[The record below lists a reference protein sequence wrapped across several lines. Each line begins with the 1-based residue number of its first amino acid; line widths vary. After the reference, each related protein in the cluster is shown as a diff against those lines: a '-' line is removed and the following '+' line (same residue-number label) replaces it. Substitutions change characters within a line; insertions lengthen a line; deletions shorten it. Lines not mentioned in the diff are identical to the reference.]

1 MLEFCQC
8 MTWFRPGFY
17 KLRHYKFLFFCSTLL
32 TLVLSSESYID
43 NLEIDASSIIV
54 SPAENQIIFSDN
66 VLLNTGKLI
75 LKSDSAIYN
84 ELNKTITL
92 VGAPSSID
100 SVDVSRVFKGSA
112 NKIIFFSNS
121 KVQLVGRAIMNYDNI
136 NISSNSI
143 VFNPENG
150 KMTSNE

>member
-1 MLEFCQC
+1 MHHF
-8 MTWFRPGFY
+8 
-17 KLRHYKFLFFCSTLL
+17 KILFFCSTLL

-100 SVDVSRVFKGSA
+100 SIDGSRVFKGSA

-136 NISSNSI
+136 DISSNSI

>member
-1 MLEFCQC
+1 LHHF
-8 MTWFRPGFY
+8 
-17 KLRHYKFLFFCSTLL
+17 KILFFCSTLL

-100 SVDVSRVFKGSA
+100 SIDGSRVFKGSA

-121 KVQLVGRAIMNYDNI
+121 KVQLVGSAIMSYDNI
-136 NISSNSI
+136 DISSNSI

>member
-1 MLEFCQC
+1 MH
-8 MTWFRPGFY
+8 
-17 KLRHYKFLFFCSTLL
+17 HYKFLFFCSTLL

-66 VLLNTGKLI
+66 VLLNTGKFI

-136 NISSNSI
+136 DISSNSI

>member
-1 MLEFCQC
+1 MH
-8 MTWFRPGFY
+8 
-17 KLRHYKFLFFCSTLL
+17 HYKFLFFCSTLL

-66 VLLNTGKLI
+66 VLLNTGKFI

>member
-1 MLEFCQC
+1 M
-8 MTWFRPGFY
+8 
-17 KLRHYKFLFFCSTLL
+17 RHYKFLFFCSTLL

-66 VLLNTGKLI
+66 VLLNTGKFI

-136 NISSNSI
+136 DISSNSI

>member
-1 MLEFCQC
+1 M
-8 MTWFRPGFY
+8 
-17 KLRHYKFLFFCSTLL
+17 L
-32 TLVLSSESYID
+32 TLNLHSESYIK
-43 NLEIDASSIIV
+43 NLEIDATSIIV
-54 SPAENQIIFSDN
+54 SPVKNQITFSDN

-84 ELNKTITL
+84 ELDKTITL
-92 VGAPSSID
+92 EGMPSSIK
-100 SVDVSRVFKGSA
+100 STASSKNFKGSA

-121 KVQLVGRAIMNYDNI
+121 KVQLIGKAIMNYDNI

-150 KMTSNE
+150 KMTSDE

>member
-1 MLEFCQC
+1 M
-8 MTWFRPGFY
+8 
-17 KLRHYKFLFFCSTLL
+17 RHYKFLFFCSTLL

>member
-1 MLEFCQC
+1 MH
-8 MTWFRPGFY
+8 
-17 KLRHYKFLFFCSTLL
+17 HYKFLFFCSTLL

-84 ELNKTITL
+84 ELDKTITL

-100 SVDVSRVFKGSA
+100 SIEGSRVFKGSA

-121 KVQLVGRAIMNYDNI
+121 RVQLVGRAIMNYDNI
-136 NISSNSI
+136 EISSNSI

>member
-1 MLEFCQC
+1 M
-8 MTWFRPGFY
+8 Y
-17 KLRHYKFLFFCSTLL
+17 HYKFLFFCSTLL

-66 VLLNTGKLI
+66 VLLNTGKFI

-100 SVDVSRVFKGSA
+100 SIDGSRVFKGSA

-136 NISSNSI
+136 DISSNSI

>member
-1 MLEFCQC
+1 MH
-8 MTWFRPGFY
+8 
-17 KLRHYKFLFFCSTLL
+17 HYKFLFFCSTLL

-100 SVDVSRVFKGSA
+100 SIEGSRVFKGSA

-136 NISSNSI
+136 DISSNSI

>member
-1 MLEFCQC
+1 MH
-8 MTWFRPGFY
+8 
-17 KLRHYKFLFFCSTLL
+17 HYKFLIFCSTLL

-66 VLLNTGKLI
+66 VLLNTGKFI

-136 NISSNSI
+136 DISSNSI

>member
-1 MLEFCQC
+1 MH
-8 MTWFRPGFY
+8 
-17 KLRHYKFLFFCSTLL
+17 HYKFLIFCSTLL

-100 SVDVSRVFKGSA
+100 STEGSRVFKGSA

-136 NISSNSI
+136 DISSNSI

>member
-1 MLEFCQC
+1 LH
-8 MTWFRPGFY
+8 
-17 KLRHYKFLFFCSTLL
+17 HYKFLFFCSTLL

>member
-1 MLEFCQC
+1 LH
-8 MTWFRPGFY
+8 
-17 KLRHYKFLFFCSTLL
+17 HYKFLFFCSTLL

-66 VLLNTGKLI
+66 VLLNTGKFI

-100 SVDVSRVFKGSA
+100 STEGSRVFKGSA

-136 NISSNSI
+136 DISSNSI

>member
-1 MLEFCQC
+1 MHHF
-8 MTWFRPGFY
+8 
-17 KLRHYKFLFFCSTLL
+17 KILFFCSTLL

-100 SVDVSRVFKGSA
+100 SIDGSRVFKGSA

-121 KVQLVGRAIMNYDNI
+121 KVQLVGSAIMSYDNI
-136 NISSNSI
+136 DISSNSI

>member
-1 MLEFCQC
+1 MH
-8 MTWFRPGFY
+8 
-17 KLRHYKFLFFCSTLL
+17 HYKFLFFCSTLL

-100 SVDVSRVFKGSA
+100 STEGSRVFKGSA

-121 KVQLVGRAIMNYDNI
+121 KVQLVGGAIMNYDNI
-136 NISSNSI
+136 DISSNSI

>member
-1 MLEFCQC
+1 M
-8 MTWFRPGFY
+8 
-17 KLRHYKFLFFCSTLL
+17 RHYKFLFFCSTLL

-66 VLLNTGKLI
+66 VLLNTGKFI

-100 SVDVSRVFKGSA
+100 STEGSRVFKGSA

>member
-1 MLEFCQC
+1 MH
-8 MTWFRPGFY
+8 
-17 KLRHYKFLFFCSTLL
+17 HYKFLFFCSTLL

-66 VLLNTGKLI
+66 VLLNTGKFI

-100 SVDVSRVFKGSA
+100 SIEGSRVFKGSA

>member
-1 MLEFCQC
+1 LHHF
-8 MTWFRPGFY
+8 
-17 KLRHYKFLFFCSTLL
+17 KILFFCSTLL

-100 SVDVSRVFKGSA
+100 SIDGSRVFKGSA

-136 NISSNSI
+136 DISSNSI

>member
-1 MLEFCQC
+1 M
-8 MTWFRPGFY
+8 
-17 KLRHYKFLFFCSTLL
+17 RHYKFLFFCSTLL

-66 VLLNTGKLI
+66 VLLNTGKFI

-100 SVDVSRVFKGSA
+100 SIDGSRVFKGSA

-136 NISSNSI
+136 DISSNSI

>member
-1 MLEFCQC
+1 M
-8 MTWFRPGFY
+8 Y
-17 KLRHYKFLFFCSTLL
+17 HYKFLFFCSTLL

>member
-1 MLEFCQC
+1 LHHF
-8 MTWFRPGFY
+8 
-17 KLRHYKFLFFCSTLL
+17 KFLFICSSLL
-32 TLVLSSESYID
+32 ILSLSSESYID
-43 NLEIDASSIIV
+43 NLEIDATSIIV
-54 SPAENQIIFSDN
+54 SPAKNQITFSDN

-75 LKSDSAIYN
+75 LKSDRAIYN
-84 ELNKTITL
+84 ELDKTITL
-92 VGAPSSID
+92 EGMPSSIN
-100 SVDVSRVFKGSA
+100 SMAGSKNFKGSA

-121 KVQLVGRAIMNYDNI
+121 KVQLIGKAIMNYDNI

>member
-1 MLEFCQC
+1 LH
-8 MTWFRPGFY
+8 
-17 KLRHYKFLFFCSTLL
+17 HYKFLIFCSTLL

-100 SVDVSRVFKGSA
+100 STEGSRVFKGSA

-136 NISSNSI
+136 DISSNSI

>member
-1 MLEFCQC
+1 MHHF
-8 MTWFRPGFY
+8 
-17 KLRHYKFLFFCSTLL
+17 KFLFICSSLL
-32 TLVLSSESYID
+32 ILNLSSKSYID
-43 NLEIDASSIIV
+43 NLEIDATSIIV
-54 SPAENQIIFSDN
+54 SPAKNQITFSDN

-75 LKSDSAIYN
+75 LKSDRAIYN
-84 ELNKTITL
+84 ELDKTITL
-92 VGAPSSID
+92 EGMPSSIN
-100 SVDVSRVFKGSA
+100 SMAGSKNFKGSA

-121 KVQLVGRAIMNYDNI
+121 KVQLIGKVIMNYDNI

>member
-1 MLEFCQC
+1 MH
-8 MTWFRPGFY
+8 
-17 KLRHYKFLFFCSTLL
+17 HYKFLFFCSTLL

-92 VGAPSSID
+92 VGSPSSID

-136 NISSNSI
+136 DISSNSI

>member
-1 MLEFCQC
+1 MH
-8 MTWFRPGFY
+8 
-17 KLRHYKFLFFCSTLL
+17 HYKFLIFCSTLL

-66 VLLNTGKLI
+66 VLLNTGKFI

>member
-1 MLEFCQC
+1 LH
-8 MTWFRPGFY
+8 
-17 KLRHYKFLFFCSTLL
+17 HYKFLFFCSTLL

-100 SVDVSRVFKGSA
+100 STEGSRVFKGSA

>member
-1 MLEFCQC
+1 MH
-8 MTWFRPGFY
+8 
-17 KLRHYKFLFFCSTLL
+17 HYKFLFFCSTLL

-100 SVDVSRVFKGSA
+100 SIEGSRVFKGSA

>member
-1 MLEFCQC
+1 MH
-8 MTWFRPGFY
+8 
-17 KLRHYKFLFFCSTLL
+17 HYKFLFFCSTLL

-100 SVDVSRVFKGSA
+100 SIDGSRVFKGSA

-136 NISSNSI
+136 DISSNSI

>member
-1 MLEFCQC
+1 
-8 MTWFRPGFY
+8 
-17 KLRHYKFLFFCSTLL
+17 
-32 TLVLSSESYID
+32 
-43 NLEIDASSIIV
+43 V

>member
-1 MLEFCQC
+1 M
-8 MTWFRPGFY
+8 
-17 KLRHYKFLFFCSTLL
+17 RHYKFLFFCSTLL

-100 SVDVSRVFKGSA
+100 STEGSRVFKGSA

-136 NISSNSI
+136 DISSNSI

>member
-1 MLEFCQC
+1 M
-8 MTWFRPGFY
+8 
-17 KLRHYKFLFFCSTLL
+17 RHYKFLFFCSTLL

-66 VLLNTGKLI
+66 VLLNTGKFI

>member
-1 MLEFCQC
+1 M
-8 MTWFRPGFY
+8 
-17 KLRHYKFLFFCSTLL
+17 RHYKFLFFCSTLL

-100 SVDVSRVFKGSA
+100 SIDGSR
-112 NKIIFFSNS
+112 
-121 KVQLVGRAIMNYDNI
+121 
-136 NISSNSI
+136 
-143 VFNPENG
+143 
-150 KMTSNE
+150 

>member
-1 MLEFCQC
+1 MH
-8 MTWFRPGFY
+8 
-17 KLRHYKFLFFCSTLL
+17 HYKFLIFCSTLL

-100 SVDVSRVFKGSA
+100 STEGSRVFKGSA

>member
-1 MLEFCQC
+1 MH
-8 MTWFRPGFY
+8 
-17 KLRHYKFLFFCSTLL
+17 HYKFLFFCSTLL

-100 SVDVSRVFKGSA
+100 STEGSRVFKGSA

>member
-1 MLEFCQC
+1 M
-8 MTWFRPGFY
+8 
-17 KLRHYKFLFFCSTLL
+17 RHYKSLFFCSTLL

-66 VLLNTGKLI
+66 VLLNTGKFI

-100 SVDVSRVFKGSA
+100 STEGSRVFKGSA

-136 NISSNSI
+136 DISSNSI

>member
-1 MLEFCQC
+1 MH
-8 MTWFRPGFY
+8 
-17 KLRHYKFLFFCSTLL
+17 HYKFLFFCSTLL
-32 TLVLSSESYID
+32 TRVLSSESYID

>member
-1 MLEFCQC
+1 MH
-8 MTWFRPGFY
+8 
-17 KLRHYKFLFFCSTLL
+17 HYKFLIFCSTLL

-136 NISSNSI
+136 EISSNSI